1 MYKFSK
7 ILVGLDLSEL
17 DKSLMEAASKISI
30 LSGSKE
36 VYFINVIRDFSIP
49 EKLLKEFPDLIDRA
63 IEERR
68 QSIQE
73 EVSKY
78 FKHEDAHVVVK
89 VLIEQGP
96 VTKSFMKLISQY
108 KIDLV
113 VLGKKHEKDAGGVLV
128 SRIARRAGCSLLI
141 LPSKG
146 PLTFKTIHVPTDFS
160 NYSMRA
166 LEKATILARR
176 AKEPS
181 KLIIQHV
188 FQVPVGYHYTGK
200 SFKEFADIMKEN
212 AKNEFKRFISRVKT
226 DDLNIEDIYTID
238 KNDDVISV
246 IYSTSKKIKA
256 DLIIIGAKG
265 KTATAAIFIGSK
277 AEKLVTLNNDIPMLV
292 VRPKG
297 KVAGFIESLQEI

>member
-7 ILVGLDLSEL
+7 ILVGLDLSDH
-17 DKSLMEAASKISI
+17 DKDLMEAASKISS

-49 EKLLKEFPDLIDRA
+49 DKLRKEFPDLIEKA

-68 QSIQE
+68 KSIE
-73 EVSKY
+73 EKVAEY
-78 FKHEDAHVVVK
+78 FKYEEAEVVVK

-96 VTKSFMKLISQY
+96 VTKSFMKLIHQY
-108 KIDLV
+108 RIDLI
-113 VLGKKHEKDAGGVLV
+113 VLGKKNEKDAGGVLV
-128 SRIARRAGCSLLI
+128 SRIARRAGCSLLM
-141 LPSKG
+141 LPKA
-146 PLTFKTIHVPTDFS
+146 PLSFKTIHVPTDFS
-160 NYSMRA
+160 NYSKSA
-166 LEKATILARR
+166 LEKAATLARR
-176 AKEPS
+176 SKEPS

-188 FQVPVGYHYTGK
+188 YQVPVGYHYTGK
-200 SFKEFADIMKEN
+200 SFKEFALIMKEN
-212 AKNEFKRFISRVKT
+212 AKTEFKRFVSKVKT
-226 DDLNIEDIYTID
+226 DGLNIEEMYTID
-238 KNDDVISV
+238 KNDDVISA
-246 IYSTSKKIKA
+246 IYSTAKKIKA

-277 AEKLVTLNNDIPMLV
+277 AEKLVSLNTDIPVLV

>member
-7 ILVGLDLSEL
+7 ILVGLDLSDH
-17 DKSLMEAASKISI
+17 DKDLIEAASKISG

-49 EKLLKEFPDLIDRA
+49 EKLKKEFPDLIEKAIDERRRS
-63 IEERR
+63 IEELVKNHFKY
-68 QSIQE
+68 E
-73 EVSKY
+73 EA
-78 FKHEDAHVVVK
+78 EVVVK

-96 VTKSFMKLISQY
+96 VTKSFMKLINQY
-108 KIDLV
+108 RIDLI
-113 VLGKKHEKDAGGVLV
+113 VLGKKNEKNAGGVLV
-128 SRIARRAGCSLLI
+128 SRIARRAGCSMLM
-141 LPSKG
+141 LPKA
-146 PLTFKTIHVPTDFS
+146 PLSFKTIHVPTDFS
-160 NYSMRA
+160 NYSKSA
-166 LEKATILARR
+166 LEKATTLARR
-176 AKEPS
+176 SKEPS

-188 FQVPVGYHYTGK
+188 YQVPVGYHYTGK
-200 SFKEFADIMKEN
+200 SFKDFALIMKDN
-212 AKNEFKRFISRVKT
+212 AKTEFKRFVSKVKT
-226 DDLNIEDIYTID
+226 DGLNIEEMYTID

-246 IYSTSKKIKA
+246 IYSTAKKIKA

-277 AEKLVTLNNDIPMLV
+277 AEKLVSLNTDIPVLV